1 MKKVR
6 LLQSI
11 HLKFVLIYVLL
22 ILIAMQIIGVYFAR
36 QLEKELVNNFRTS
49 LQERTDLLTYN
60 IGQEMVKNRDDDS
73 PTLEEDLK
81 TILRDF
87 ASRPNLASNDMNDIS
102 EVRVIDQNRRIIAT
116 SNSNPQ
122 QIIGKKTNDLAITN
136 ALLAGTNSDNV
147 FVDQSGQRIRVMIQP
162 IRLQDKV
169 GASQSNSTNKNGK
182 VQSSEE
188 ILGAIY
194 LTASMEPVYDQ
205 MSNINQI
212 FKAGTVIALFITAI
226 LGVFLAQTIT
236 RPMSEMRKQALEM
249 AKGNFTR
256 KAKVYGYDEIGQL
269 ALTFNN
275 LTRKLQEAQA
285 TTEGER
291 RKLSSVL
298 AHMTDGVIATDRKG
312 RVILINDP
320 AAAMLNVS
328 RETVLSD
335 PVVSLLDLEETHT
348 FESLLANQESLILDF
363 STKSDP
369 FILRATISAIQKE
382 TGFINGII
390 IVLHDITEQEKIDQD
405 RREFVANVSHELR
418 TPLTTM
424 RSYLDALAEG
434 AWQDKELAPTFLNVT
449 QTETERMI
457 RLVNDLLQLSK
468 LDSQDYRFSR
478 DPINFVKFYHYIIDR
493 FEMTIEQGIS
503 FVRDL
508 PNEAIYV
515 AIDQD
520 KITQVLDNIISNAI
534 KYSPEGG
541 TITFSIAQHTHE
553 IVVSIKDQ
561 GMGIP
566 KSNLAK
572 IFERFYRVDK
582 ARTRK
587 LGGTGLGLAIA
598 KEIIE
603 AHDGRIW
610 ADSQEGKGTTI
621 YFTLPIE
628 SENDDEW
635 E

>member
-6 LLQSI
+6 FFQSI

-22 ILIAMQIIGVYFAR
+22 ILIAMQIIGVYFVR
-36 QLEKELVNNFRTS
+36 QLEKELVNNFTNS
-49 LQERTDLLTYN
+49 LTERVGLLAYN
-60 IGQEMVKNRDDDS
+60 IEQELEKTRNDTS
-73 PTLEEDLK
+73 PTLEEDLEVV
-81 TILRDF
+81 LRDF
-87 ASRPNLASNDMNDIS
+87 ASMQGISSKDIL
-102 EVRVIDQNRRIIAT
+102 EVRVIDPNRRIIGT
-116 SNSNPQ
+116 SNPNPE
-122 QIIGKKTNDLAITN
+122 QIVGKKINDLAVTN
-136 ALLAGTNSDNV
+136 ALLAGTSSNKV
-147 FVDQSGQRIRVMIQP
+147 YRKSGDRIRVLTVP
-162 IRLQDKV
+162 IRLQDDV
-169 GASQSNSTNKNGK
+169 GGNASTNPNNRESL
-182 VQSSEE
+182 QSEQE
-188 ILGAIY
+188 ILGAVY
-194 LTASMEPVYDQ
+194 LIATMEPVYEQ
-205 MSNINQI
+205 MRKINSI
-212 FKAGTVIALFITAI
+212 FASGTVISLVITAL

-249 AKGNFTR
+249 AKGNFSR

-320 AAAMLNVS
+320 AASMLNVS
-328 RETVLSD
+328 RETVLSE
-335 PVVSLLDLEETHT
+335 PIVTLLGLDETHT
-348 FESLLANQESLILDF
+348 FESLLANQDSLILDF
-363 STKSDP
+363 STKTEP
-369 FILRATISAIQKE
+369 FILRATVSAIQKE

-434 AWQDKELAPTFLNVT
+434 AWQDKEIAPSFLHVT

-468 LDSQDYRFSR
+468 LDSEDYRFSR
-478 DPINFVKFYHYIIDR
+478 DPVNFVKFYHYIIDR
-493 FEMTIEQGIS
+493 FEMTIEQGIT
-503 FVRDL
+503 FVREL
-508 PNEAIYV
+508 PDEAIYV
-515 AIDQD
+515 AVDQD

-541 TITFSIAQHTHE
+541 TITFSIEQHTHE

-566 KSNLAK
+566 KSNLFK

-610 ADSQEGKGTTI
+610 AESKEGVGTSI

-628 SENDDEW
+628 SENDEEW